1 MLTFIRRLMAT
12 RSAKQNRV
20 EAILGRMNVQLG
32 MQIVLLDKLVQ
43 VWDAAPADPDEGLLT
58 TMADSDG
65 TLSPES
71 SLIGRLI
78 KQSKPVAEPVVEVE
92 PAIHILDRPL
102 KSNGRL
108 TYRESLQRAT
118 RRSGLSIDT
127 LQRCYISLTDQE
139 VHDLVDGGMAE
150 GWLKTAER
158 RTTVRGV
165 SAVRSVYRHVDLD
178 DVLQDSGT
186 SRSVRQDGV

>member
-1 MLTFIRRLMAT
+1 
-12 RSAKQNRV
+12 
-20 EAILGRMNVQLG
+20 

-43 VWDAAPADPDEGLLT
+43 VWDAAPADPDRGLLT
-58 TMADSDG
+58 TMAASDG
-65 TLSPES
+65 TLSPEPS
-71 SLIGRLI
+71 VVE
-78 KQSKPVAEPVVEVE
+78 PVVEPVVEVE
-92 PAIHILDRPL
+92 PVIHILDRPL
-102 KSNGRL
+102 KSNGRM

-165 SAVRSVYRHVDLD
+165 SAVRSVYRHADLD
-178 DVLQDSGT
+178 DVLRDSGT

>member
-43 VWDAAPADPDEGLLT
+43 VWDAAPADPDRGLLT
-58 TMADSDG
+58 TMAASDG
-65 TLSPES
+65 TLSPEPS
-71 SLIGRLI
+71 
-78 KQSKPVAEPVVEVE
+78 VVEPVVEVE
-92 PAIHILDRPL
+92 PVIHILDRPL
-102 KSNGRL
+102 KSNGRM
-108 TYRESLQRAT
+108 TYRQSLQRAT

-165 SAVRSVYRHVDLD
+165 SAVRSVYRHADLD
-178 DVLQDSGT
+178 DVLRDSGT